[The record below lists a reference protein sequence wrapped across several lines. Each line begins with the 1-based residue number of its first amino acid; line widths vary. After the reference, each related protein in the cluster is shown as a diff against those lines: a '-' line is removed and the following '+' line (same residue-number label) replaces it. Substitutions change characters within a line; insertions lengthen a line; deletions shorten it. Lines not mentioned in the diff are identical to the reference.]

1 MAREQGGGPGGSR
14 RGRGG
19 AGRMRRLI
27 FDAPIQEL
35 ADSQGISIDDAVK
48 LRVEKSLEA
57 APLPIE
63 VSVRPIEPMGKLLAM
78 PVSTLAAW

>member
-1 MAREQGGGPGGSR
+1 MAREQAAAQ
-14 RGRGG
+14 G
-19 AGRMRRLI
+19 APAVDEAALAEMRRLI

-63 VSVRPIEPMGKLLAM
+63 VSVRPIEPMGKLLGYGSG
-78 PVSTLAAW
+78 P